1 MIDCDEPSARNCSG
15 KNDCCIVSPVNSVSN
30 GQQEIFFENQNN
42 KIFLDKAALIQY
54 DGSNMALI
62 FFKNRIEAL
71 INECPSKGMK
81 LMLLETACVKSASQ
95 IIVNLVADNPNLSEL
110 ERVDMSLRRLEL
122 RFGTKGGFLGEPDVR
137 RYRYGPKLASGSAD
151 AIRRFKVDLDNCALY
166 ASALV
171 VVTSHLTKLCH
182 DSRKLYVCCIFLC
195 YILIVVFY
203 ACYNLLCFLLCYA
216 HSNHP
221 V

>member
-1 MIDCDEPSARNCSG
+1 MLRNKLGSQLIECDEPSARNCSS

-54 DGSNMALI
+54 DGSNMAFI

-95 IIVNLVADNPNLSEL
+95 IIINLVADNPNLSEL
-110 ERVDMSLRRLEL
+110 ERVDMSLRKLEL
-122 RFGTKGGFLGEPDVR
+122 RFGRKGGFLGEPDVR
-137 RYRYGPKLASGSAD
+137 R
-151 AIRRFKVDLDNCALY
+151 
-166 ASALV
+166 
-171 VVTSHLTKLCH
+171 
-182 DSRKLYVCCIFLC
+182 
-195 YILIVVFY
+195 
-203 ACYNLLCFLLCYA
+203 
-216 HSNHP
+216 
-221 V
+221 